1 VCRKGHQV
9 YEGTILTPHPA
20 ANPPNGMADL
30 SIAFHVLIHINP
42 ESLNGAHELLYS
54 LSKKFILISEYFN
67 PVPVATPYRGHENR
81 LLKRN
86 FAGKIWA

>member
-1 VCRKGHQV
+1 
-9 YEGTILTPHPA
+9 
-20 ANPPNGMADL
+20 MADL

-67 PVPVATPYRGHENR
+67 PVPIAIPYRGHENR
-81 LLKRN
+81 LLKRD
-86 FAGKIWA
+86 FAGRSGRNTLP